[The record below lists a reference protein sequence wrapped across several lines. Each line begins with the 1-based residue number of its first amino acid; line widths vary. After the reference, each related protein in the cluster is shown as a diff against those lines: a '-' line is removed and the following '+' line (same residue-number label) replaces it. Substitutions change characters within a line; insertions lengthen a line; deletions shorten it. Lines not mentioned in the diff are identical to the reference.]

1 MPTVLFGISGS
12 IAAFKALEVIR
23 LLVADGV
30 EVYPV
35 ISEGGSKFVTR
46 PSVEALTGQRA
57 VTEIFPEPAQQEIE
71 HIALARKADLLVT
84 CPASADIIAKYACGI
99 ADDPLALVALAFG
112 MPHLIAPAMN
122 HRMWDHPATRANVEL
137 LKERGCVFV
146 GPDKG
151 MMACGEEGWGRLAQ
165 IEDIYGH
172 ICAQLGRDGPL
183 AGRKILVS
191 AGATREFIDDI
202 RFISNRSTGK
212 MGYALAEA
220 ARDMGGSVVLVT
232 ASDLRPPSAVRVERV
247 TSAAEM
253 RDIVVAEAQ
262 YVDAVVMAAAVSDF
276 QPSERVT
283 GKIKK
288 EKKSTTME
296 LGLTRTPDILAEL
309 GGVKKSGQVFVG
321 FAAEFGPDGKS
332 EAVRKCKAKG
342 CEFVCLN
349 DVSRDDI
356 GFGTDENELVM
367 IFPDGSEKP
376 VPRGPKKEVA
386 RAAMAEIVRLFGSY
400 EELFD
405 TESRV

>member
-23 LLVADGV
+23 LLVADDV
-30 EVYPV
+30 EVHPV

-46 PSVEALTGQRA
+46 ASVEALTGRRA
-57 VTEIFPEPAQQEIE
+57 VTEIFPDPAQQEIE

-112 MPHLIAPAMN
+112 TPHLIAPAMN
-122 HRMWDHPATRANVEL
+122 HRMWEHPSTIANVEL
-137 LKERGCVFV
+137 LKERGCAFV

-172 ICAQLGRDGPL
+172 ICAQLGRNGPL

-191 AGATREFIDDI
+191 AGATREFIDDV

-212 MGYALAEA
+212 MGHALAEA
-220 ARDMGGSVVLVT
+220 ARDMGGSVILVT
-232 ASDLRPPSAVRVERV
+232 ASELTPPSAVRVERV

-253 RDIVVAEAQ
+253 RDIIVAEAQ
-262 YVDAVVMAAAVSDF
+262 YVDVVVMAAAVSDF
-276 QPSERVT
+276 QPSERVP

-288 EKKSTTME
+288 EKKSATLE
-296 LGLTRTPDILAEL
+296 LGLIKAPDILAEL
-309 GGVKKSGQVFVG
+309 GPVKKHGQIFVG
-321 FAAEFGPDGKS
+321 FAAEFGPGGKN
-332 EAVRKCKAKG
+332 EAVRKRKEKG
-342 CEFVCLN
+342 CEFICLN

-356 GFGTDENELVM
+356 GFGTDMNELTM
-367 IFPDGSEKP
+367 ILPDGSEKP
-376 VPRGPKKEVA
+376 IARAPKKEVA
-386 RAAMAEIVRLFGSY
+386 RTVMNEIIRLLGSN
-400 EELFD
+400 EELFVP
-405 TESRV
+405 ESNV